1 MVGNGFLDSAPKTLP
16 IKEMDELDYI
26 KIKSLCSLKDAV
38 KEMKRR
44 DTDCEKPCANHIF
57 VKTFASGIYEEL
69 PPNKKKASSPT
80 KKKGKRFE
88 QTLQQ
93 RRHTEGK

>member
-44 DTDCEKPCANHIF
+44 DTDCEKP
-57 VKTFASGIYEEL
+57 
-69 PPNKKKASSPT
+69 
-80 KKKGKRFE
+80 
-88 QTLQQ
+88 
-93 RRHTEGK
+93 